1 MERLKNLRE
10 DLDLNQKTLAKIL
23 HRSQSTYSRYETNI
37 CNASIDLLK
46 ELAIFYNTSVD
57 YIIGL
62 TDNKKPYERSKNL
75 NYKN

>member
-23 HRSQSTYSRYETNI
+23 HCSQSTYSRYETDI
-37 CNASIDLLK
+37 CNVSIDLLK

-62 TDNKKPYERSKNL
+62 TNNKKPYERSKKL
-75 NYKN
+75 DPKS